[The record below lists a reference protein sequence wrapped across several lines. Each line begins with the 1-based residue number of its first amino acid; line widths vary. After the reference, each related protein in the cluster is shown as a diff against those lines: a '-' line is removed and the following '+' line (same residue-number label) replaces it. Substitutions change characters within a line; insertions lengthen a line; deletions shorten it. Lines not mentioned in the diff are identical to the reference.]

1 MILCLCSAISDRHV
15 RQAAAAG
22 VTAWEEVFRRQQA
35 APRCGS
41 CVDMICEILED
52 EGSPAAEPASRRRCG

>member
-22 VTAWEEVFRRQQA
+22 VTAWQDVFRRQQA
-35 APRCGS
+35 APNCGA
-41 CVDMICEILED
+41 CVDMICEILD
-52 EGSPAAEPASRRRCG
+52 EGCAVAEGGSCGRCG

>member
-22 VTAWEEVFRRQQA
+22 VTAWQEVFRRQQS
-35 APRCGS
+35 APRCGA
-41 CVDMICEILED
+41 CVDMICEILD
-52 EGSPAAEPASRRRCG
+52 SEGCPAADAGSCRHGG